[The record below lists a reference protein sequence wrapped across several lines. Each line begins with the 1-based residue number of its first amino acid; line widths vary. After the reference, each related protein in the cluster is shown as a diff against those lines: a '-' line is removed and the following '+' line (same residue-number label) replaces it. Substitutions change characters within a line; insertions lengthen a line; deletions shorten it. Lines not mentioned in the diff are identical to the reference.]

1 MYLIMSDPVP
11 QEPPKSPDR
20 KPLLAQLLSFMRR
33 PIEYGLIGAAAV
45 FVIWLADALDV
56 LPLKFKGLGTEVEF
70 GKKEKAVLN
79 SSSDQVAALEGRV
92 LKLQG
97 ELAKVVDA
105 VRDQRRL
112 DVTAAAVVALPE
124 DAGNVSKATLS
135 NDKIVQGSGA
145 IWLGTFDPII
155 GRWTERS
162 VTQPGGFLPPPE
174 QMNGISV
181 TFGIDVNVREDLPEQ
196 TESYYGEVPKKG
208 VAKKGFTATIVGDP
222 VRYVRPTG
230 LQYWAEVVL
239 SYAEASEI

>member
-1 MYLIMSDPVP
+1 MSDATSQDPP
-11 QEPPKSPDR
+11 QKAEK
-20 KPLLAQLLSFMRR
+20 KTFLAHFLSFIRR

-45 FVIWLADALDV
+45 LVIWLADSLHV

-70 GKKEKAVLN
+70 GKKEKTVLN
-79 SSSDQVAALEGRV
+79 SSADQVAALENRV
-92 LKLQG
+92 HKMQG

-135 NDKIVQGSGA
+135 NEKIVQGTGTV
-145 IWLGTFDPII
+145 WLGAFDPII

-162 VTQPGGFLPPPE
+162 VTEPGGNLAAPE
-174 QMNGISV
+174 ALNGIEV
-181 TFGIDVNVREDLPEQ
+181 TFEIDVNVRDGLPEANP
-196 TESYYGEVPKKG
+196 SYYGAIAKKG

-230 LQYWAEVVL
+230 IQYWAVVAL
-239 SYAEASEI
+239 SYVEASEV